1 MIDKVTTKE
10 SRRMNAYCI
19 QYKLSRWAL
28 GPVCESAAASDT
40 IALEA
45 RQFSLNHQYT

>member
-1 MIDKVTTKE
+1 MHIVY
-10 SRRMNAYCI
+10 NINY
-19 QYKLSRWAL
+19 
-28 GPVCESAAASDT
+28 PVCESAAASDT